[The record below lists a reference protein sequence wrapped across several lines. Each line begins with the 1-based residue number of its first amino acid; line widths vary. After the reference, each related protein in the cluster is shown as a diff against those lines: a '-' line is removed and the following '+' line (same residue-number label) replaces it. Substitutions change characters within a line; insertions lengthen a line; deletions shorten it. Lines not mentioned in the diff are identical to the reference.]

1 MLMTVHQ
8 EGGALSCWYGQA
20 AWHHRQAGSSRRCM
34 DHAGLKPASAHHS
47 ACCNAREAC
56 QLLVDTLSL
65 LGWDAFP
72 SLG

>member
-1 MLMTVHQ
+1 MARQHGIIDRQAPQ
-8 EGGALSCWYGQA
+8 EGAWIMQVSSLLLLITQHA
-20 AWHHRQAGSSRRCM
+20 AM
-34 DHAGLKPASAHHS
+34 PD
-47 ACCNAREAC
+47 EAC